1 MSTLELLN
9 SRGVGAHSTISSIHE
24 ASIPTTLK
32 MKGKNGNQ
40 QQAMEGTALD
50 PSWHLPGI

>member
-1 MSTLELLN
+1 MSTLELLKN
-9 SRGVGAHSTISSIHE
+9 RVVGVHSTTSSIHKT
-24 ASIPTTLK
+24 STLTTFK

-40 QQAMEGTALD
+40 QQSMEGTALD